1 MKNTLLLLVSILFA
15 NLGNSQEKGIGDN
28 QGIAPINRPV
38 IYLSYD
44 DAGNQVQRFYCA
56 TDGSCQ
62 IPDPPTQTSE
72 EEEAT
77 HETRTMS
84 SQELAN
90 SFSVYPNPTKGP
102 LLIKWEQAVKDQIQ
116 VIKIIGYHTP
126 YNRPI
131 VFDENNLFAE
141 IDLSNEMASIYIVQ
155 FFLADGQI
163 ISKKI
168 IKD

>member
-1 MKNTLLLLVSILFA
+1 MKKTLLLLTTFFYLSFA
-15 NLGNSQEKGIGDN
+15 YSQEKGIGDDDHN
-28 QGIAPINRPV
+28 IIPVNRPV

-62 IPDPPTQTSE
+62 IPDPPTKTFE
-72 EEEAT
+72 EETE
-77 HETRTMS
+77 ETS
-84 SQELAN
+84 SMEQQDIAD
-90 SFSVYPNPTKGP
+90 FFTIYPNPTKGP

-116 VIKIIGYHTP
+116 AIKIIGYHTP

-141 IDLSNEMASIYIVQ
+141 IDLSNELSSIYIVQ